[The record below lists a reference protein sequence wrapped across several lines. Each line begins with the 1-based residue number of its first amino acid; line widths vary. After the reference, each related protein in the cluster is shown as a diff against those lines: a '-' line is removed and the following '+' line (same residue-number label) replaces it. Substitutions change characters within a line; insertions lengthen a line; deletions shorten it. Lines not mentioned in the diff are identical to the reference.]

1 MPNVYTNY
9 KANLS
14 TDALTTVYTVGSE
27 TSAVIKS
34 VRVSN
39 KDTSNDCKVS
49 LFVVDSDSASYPLE
63 TDRKIEKGSSQELLA
78 TGKMDH
84 QTADSSVTSAT
95 PIILKESEVLKAQAE
110 FGGDLTIVVSVLEIT

>member
-63 TDRKIEKGSSQELLA
+63 PDRKIEKGSSQELLA

>member
-63 TDRKIEKGSSQELLA
+63 ADRKIEKGSSQELLA

>member
-1 MPNVYTNY
+1 M
-9 KANLS
+9 S

-49 LFVVDSDSASYPLE
+49 LFMVDTDSTSYPLE

-78 TGKMDH
+78 TGKMDQ
-84 QTADSSVTSAT
+84 QTADSSAMSAT

-110 FGGDLTIVVSVLEIT
+110 FGGDLTIMVSVLEIT

>member
-84 QTADSSVTSAT
+84 QTADSSITSAT

>member
-49 LFVVDSDSASYPLE
+49 LFMVDTDSTSYPLE

>member
-34 VRVSN
+34 IRVSN

-49 LFVVDSDSASYPLE
+49 LYVVDTDSASYPLE

-78 TGKMDH
+78 TGKMDQ
-84 QTADSSVTSAT
+84 QTADSSVTSAS

-110 FGGDLTIVVSVLEIT
+110 FGGDLTIIVSVLEIT

>member
-27 TSAVIKS
+27 TSAIIKS

>member
-49 LFVVDSDSASYPLE
+49 LFMVDTDSTSYPLE

-78 TGKMDH
+78 TGKMDQ
-84 QTADSSVTSAT
+84 QTADSSATSAT

-110 FGGDLTIVVSVLEIT
+110 FGGDLTIMVSVLEIT

>member
-49 LFVVDSDSASYPLE
+49 LFMVDTDSTSYPLE

-78 TGKMDH
+78 TGKMDQ
-84 QTADSSVTSAT
+84 QTADSSAMSAT

>member
-14 TDALTTVYTVGSE
+14 TYVLTTVYTVGSE

-34 VRVSN
+34 IRVSN
-39 KDTSNDCKVS
+39 QDTTNDCKVS
-49 LFVVDSDSASYPLE
+49 LFMVDSDSTSFPLE

-78 TGKMDH
+78 TGKMDQ
-84 QTADSSVTSAT
+84 QTADSAVTSAT
-95 PIILKESEVLKAQAE
+95 PIVLKESEVLKAQAE

>member
-49 LFVVDSDSASYPLE
+49 LFMVDTDSTSYPLE

-78 TGKMDH
+78 TGKMDQ
-84 QTADSSVTSAT
+84 QTADSSAMRAT
-95 PIILKESEVLKAQAE
+95 PSILKESEILKAQAE

>member
-39 KDTSNDCKVS
+39 KATSNDCKVS
-49 LFVVDSDSASYPLE
+49 LFMVDTDSTSYPLE

-78 TGKMDH
+78 TGKMDQ
-84 QTADSSVTSAT
+84 QTADSSAMPAT
-95 PIILKESEVLKAQAE
+95 PIILKESEILKAQAE
-110 FGGDLTIVVSVLEIT
+110 FGGDLTIVISVLEIT

>member
-49 LFVVDSDSASYPLE
+49 LFVVDSDSTSYPLE

>member
-49 LFVVDSDSASYPLE
+49 LFMVDTDSTSYPLE

-78 TGKMDH
+78 TGKMDQ
-84 QTADSSVTSAT
+84 QTADSSVTSAS

-110 FGGDLTIVVSVLEIT
+110 FGGDLTIMVSVLEIT

>member
-49 LFVVDSDSASYPLE
+49 LYVVDTDSASYPLE

-78 TGKMDH
+78 TGKMDQ
-84 QTADSSVTSAT
+84 QTADSSATSAT
-95 PIILKESEVLKAQAE
+95 PIILKESEVLKARAE
-110 FGGDLTIVVSVLEIT
+110 FGGDLTIMVSVLEIT

>member
-110 FGGDLTIVVSVLEIT
+110 FGGDLTIVVSVLELT

>member
-78 TGKMDH
+78 TGKMDQ
-84 QTADSSVTSAT
+84 QTADSSAMSAT

-110 FGGDLTIVVSVLEIT
+110 FGGDLTIMVSVLEIT

>member
-39 KDTSNDCKVS
+39 KDTSNACKVS

-63 TDRKIEKGSSQELLA
+63 TDRKIEKGSSQERLA

>member
-1 MPNVYTNY
+1 M
-9 KANLS
+9 S
-14 TDALTTVYTVGSE
+14 TDALTTVYTDGSE

-78 TGKMDH
+78 TGKMDQ
-84 QTADSSVTSAT
+84 QTADSSVTSAS

-110 FGGDLTIVVSVLEIT
+110 FGGDLTIMVSVLEIT

>member
-49 LFVVDSDSASYPLE
+49 LYVVDTDSASYPLE

-78 TGKMDH
+78 TGKMDQ
-84 QTADSSVTSAT
+84 QTADSSATSAT

-110 FGGDLTIVVSVLEIT
+110 FGGDLTIMVSVLEIT

>member
-34 VRVSN
+34 IRVSN

-49 LFVVDSDSASYPLE
+49 LYVVDTDSASYPLE

-78 TGKMDH
+78 TGKMDQ
-84 QTADSSVTSAT
+84 QTADSSVTSAS

-110 FGGDLTIVVSVLEIT
+110 FGGDLTIMVSVLEIT

>member
-39 KDTSNDCKVS
+39 KDTANDCKIS
-49 LFVVDSDSASYPLE
+49 LSVVDSDSASYPLE

-78 TGKMDH
+78 TGKMDQ
-84 QTADSSVTSAT
+84 QTADSSAMSAT

-110 FGGDLTIVVSVLEIT
+110 FGGDLTIMVSVLEIT

>member
-14 TDALTTVYTVGSE
+14 TDVLTTVYTVGSE

-49 LFVVDSDSASYPLE
+49 LFMVDTDSTSYPLE

-78 TGKMDH
+78 TGKMDQ
-84 QTADSSVTSAT
+84 QTADSSAMPAT
-95 PIILKESEVLKAQAE
+95 PIILKESEILKAQAE
-110 FGGDLTIVVSVLEIT
+110 FGGDLTIVISVLEIT

>member
-49 LFVVDSDSASYPLE
+49 LYVVDTDSASYPLE

-78 TGKMDH
+78 TGKMDQ
-84 QTADSSVTSAT
+84 QTADSSATSAP

-110 FGGDLTIVVSVLEIT
+110 FGGDLTIMVSVLEIT

>member
-9 KANLS
+9 KVNLS
-14 TDALTTVYTVGSE
+14 TDVLTTVYTVGSE

-34 VRVSN
+34 IRVSN
-39 KDTSNDCKVS
+39 QDITNDCKVS
-49 LFVVDSDSASYPLE
+49 LFMVDSDSTSFPLE

-78 TGKMDH
+78 TGKMDQ
-84 QTADSSVTSAT
+84 QTTDSAVTSAT
-95 PIILKESEVLKAQAE
+95 PIVLKESEVLKAQAE

>member
-78 TGKMDH
+78 TGKMDQ

-110 FGGDLTIVVSVLEIT
+110 FGGDLTIMVSVLEIT